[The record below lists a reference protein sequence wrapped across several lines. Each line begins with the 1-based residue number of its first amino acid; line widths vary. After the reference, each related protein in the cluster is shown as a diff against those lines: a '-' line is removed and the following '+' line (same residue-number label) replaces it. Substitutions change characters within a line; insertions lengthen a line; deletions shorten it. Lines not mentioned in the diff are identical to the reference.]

1 MPELRWNQPSFSA
14 GQLDPKT
21 FARDDIAPYFK
32 GAKSITNC
40 VVIPQGGVKT
50 RWGTDYIDTLVST
63 NAQNTQLTTFLYNDD
78 SKYLLVWE
86 AGLISIYLE
95 GVKVAAL
102 VTPYAAEDIANVYS
116 TQVNNR
122 VVATNGNFRPRQLI
136 RSPNAAS
143 NITDANTPGRSIN
156 IATPQVTG
164 RILPVQFLVNGV
176 GSLPTTSPQIFPGNR
191 TYFFRMVSNVSA
203 KIYATA
209 SDAGKDI
216 NSFSVV
222 NMGVNAQAV
231 IQNTWAFP
239 EIDFIAQ
246 PSYDF
251 PLNAYRTNVYV
262 LSRDPS
268 AGPNRFRINI
278 NGTGFFDSSF
288 LGGAFVSLRPGTGV
302 GADGGV
308 VRIDRISTSNPTTEV
323 FGYGE
328 IDFVFPPSQSTLDL
342 NNNEVEFRRLAWTDV
357 LGWPR
362 VCGFYQGRLIMA
374 GSYTLPNGVW
384 LSVINEVYN
393 FNDVGLVEDDSAI
406 SYYTS
411 SGAGIYIRSITSA
424 RTLLIH
430 TNTGTYT
437 TNTASDTP
445 LTASNFFLTEQNKD
459 GVSGLQPVFIDNQV
473 IYIDNSGKNAKSL
486 VFDVIQGQYI
496 MSNISVISS
505 ICINDP
511 IDMDVLL
518 EPSFTDGAYVM
529 FVNADGSMGVFQT
542 LSSQNIAAWSKAYT
556 RMGNLQAAYFRHVA
570 SISNESWVI
579 TERTVQG
586 QVRLFLERLDFSVRT
601 DASKT
606 FKNLNSD
613 TITGLEYLAE
623 QPVSIVADGFV
634 ITDIEISADGVLV
647 LPSVYQEVVLGLP
660 IDCEITLLPIGSIP
674 NTPANLYKPMHI
686 RVVYVNYYETVAGR
700 INGTIMVDPN
710 VPGFTNQPSTPQSGV
725 FELRL
730 MNGWDNIQN
739 EIVITQSR
747 PSPMTILG
755 VGYILEIP

>member
-1 MPELRWNQPSFSA
+1 MAELRWNQSSFSA

-32 GAKSITNC
+32 GAKRITNC
-40 VVIPQGGVKT
+40 LVIPQGGVKT
-50 RWGTDYIDTLVST
+50 RWGTDYIDTLAST
-63 NAQNTQLTTFLYNDD
+63 NAKNVQLTTFLYNDD

-86 AGLISIYLE
+86 AGVITIYLE
-95 GVKVAAL
+95 SVKVAIL
-102 VTPYAAEDIANVYS
+102 STPYAGEDIANVYS

-136 RSPNAAS
+136 RAPNAAS
-143 NITDANTPGRSIN
+143 DITSVSAIDGTIT
-156 IATPQVTG
+156 IAATQVAG
-164 RILPVQFLVNGV
+164 QVLPVQFIVNGT
-176 GSLPTTSPQIFPGNR
+176 GSLPVTSPQIFAGNR
-191 TYFFRMVSNVSA
+191 TYFLRMVTNVSA
-203 KIYATA
+203 KIYASA
-209 SDAGKDI
+209 SEAGKDI
-216 NSFSVV
+216 NAFAIISA
-222 NMGVNAQAV
+222 GVNAQAV
-231 IQNTWAFP
+231 IQNTWTFP
-239 EIDFIAQ
+239 AIDFIEQ

-251 PLNAYRTNVYV
+251 PLGAYRGNVYV
-262 LSRDPS
+262 LTFEGS
-268 AGPNRFRINI
+268 NRFRLNI
-278 NGTGFFDSSF
+278 NGTGFFDSTF
-288 LGGAFVSLRPGTGV
+288 LGGAFVSLKPGPNGEP
-302 GADGGV
+302 GGV
-308 VRIDRISTSNPTTEV
+308 MRMDRLSVSNPTTEI

-328 IDFVFPPSQSTLDL
+328 VNFPGISDDPHTLDL
-342 NNNEVEFRRLAWTDV
+342 QNDEVEFRRLAWTDA

-374 GSYTLPNGVW
+374 GSFTLPNGVW

-393 FNDVGLVEDDSAI
+393 FNDVGIVQDDSAI

-411 SGAGIYIRSITSA
+411 SGAGIFIRSITSA

-437 TNTASDTP
+437 SSTASDAP
-445 LTASNFFLTEQNKD
+445 LTATNFFLTEQNKD
-459 GVSGLQPVFIDNQV
+459 GVSALQPVFIDNQV
-473 IYIDNSGKNAKSL
+473 IYIDSAGRNAKSL

-496 MSNISVISS
+496 LSNISVISS
-505 ICINDP
+505 ICIQAP
-511 IDMDVLL
+511 VDMDVLL

-529 FVNADGSMGVFQT
+529 FVNGDGTMGIFQT
-542 LSSQNIAAWSKAYT
+542 LTSQNIAAWSTAYT
-556 RMGNLQAAYFRHVA
+556 RMGNLQTAYFRHVA
-570 SISNESWVI
+570 SIGNESWLI

-586 QVRLFLERLDFSVRT
+586 QTKLFLERIDFEVRT

-613 TITGLEYLAE
+613 TITGLQYLAG

-634 ITDIEISADGVLV
+634 ITDEEISADGVLV
-647 LPSVYQEVVLGLP
+647 LPDVYQTVVLGLP
-660 IDCEITLLPIGSIP
+660 IDCELALLPIGSIP
-674 NTPANLYKPMHI
+674 YTPANLYKPMHI
-686 RVVYVNYYETVAGR
+686 RAVYVNFYETVAGR
-700 INGTIMVDPN
+700 INGTVIVEPN
-710 VPGFTNQPSTPQSGV
+710 VPGFTNQPRTPQDGV
-725 FELRL
+725 FMLKL